1 MTEDI
6 TPPVHW
12 MRQSGKAHVWFLD
25 QTRLPQEERWI
36 DCYDVETLARAIE
49 TLQIRGAPA
58 LGVAAAYGLA
68 LAAWNS
74 EELLPAKVAGDVRRA
89 ADRLRS
95 TRPTAINLAWAL
107 ERVLAT
113 GFDSLPTVEDIRQ
126 RLIEEA
132 ESILAEDIEMGRKM
146 GQAGAALIPDDA
158 NIITHCHTGPLATGG
173 YGTALGVVL
182 AAHRAGKRV
191 HVWVDETRPL
201 LQGARLTCYDLARAG
216 VPHTLITDSMAA
228 CLMALK
234 KAALAAVGADRIAA
248 NGDVANKVGTY
259 SLACLCRRHAVPFYV
274 VAPSSTV
281 DLSMPSGAHIP
292 IEQRA
297 ADEVRTMRGTP
308 VAPAGVPVFNPAFDV
323 TPADLVTAI
332 VTERGVHRP
341 PYQDTLAA
349 ALARKR

>member
-1 MTEDI
+1 MTEDV
-6 TPPVHW
+6 TPTVHW

-25 QTRLPQEERWI
+25 QTRLPLAERLI

-146 GQAGAALIPDDA
+146 GEAGAALIPDEA

-234 KAALAAVGADRIAA
+234 KAALAAVGADRIAG
-248 NGDVANKVGTY
+248 NGDVANKIGTY

-281 DLSMPSGAHIP
+281 DLSIPSGAHIP